1 MKQSPL
7 PVLKPDLQITFYYKL
22 KSINDQCLY
31 QALTDTVK
39 QLSIPDIDKELA
51 NLVDHESIK
60 KVASFGLRGE
70 LFFPVPCIMQSNP
83 KLLGYYR
90 LLLGIS
96 QKEFYNKGPFGA
108 FKRLEEQGIIS
119 QKINSQIE
127 PLCISLIKTA
137 EIMIADIDDLSLT
150 TIRDLQMLTLGPQ
163 LRGGLNTEFG
173 KNATDKI
180 FKLLKSLVL
189 PYLKSETERALIIE
203 NDSKRI
209 VTVEFSS
216 DPDISII
223 EKIGA
228 TNRPLVSIEI
238 KGGKDRSNIHNRIGE
253 AEKSHQKAK
262 GKNFFEFWTMV
273 RVDLDYVDAK
283 RESPTTTRFFNID
296 HILDPHHEEYQLF
309 RDLLS
314 SLLSIQ
320 IPKKIIE
327 VEE

>member
-1 MKQSPL
+1 MKQSLL
-7 PVLKPDLQITFYYKL
+7 PVLKPDLQIAFYHKL
-22 KSINDQCLY
+22 KSINDQYLY
-31 QALTDTVK
+31 QALSDTVK
-39 QLSIPDIDKELA
+39 HLSIPNIDKQLA
-51 NLVDHESIK
+51 DYVDHESIK
-60 KVASFGLRGE
+60 KVSSYGLRGE
-70 LFFPVPCIMQSNP
+70 LFFPVPCIMESNP

-119 QKINSQIE
+119 EKIRPQIE
-127 PLCISLIKTA
+127 PLCISLIGTA
-137 EIMIADIDDLSLT
+137 EIMIGEIDDLSLT
-150 TIRDLQMLTLGPQ
+150 TIRDLQILTLGPQ

-180 FKLLKSLVL
+180 FKLLKSLVS
-189 PYLKSETERALIIE
+189 PYLKSETVRALIIE
-203 NDSKRI
+203 NDSNRI
-209 VTVEFSS
+209 VTIEFSS

-223 EKIGA
+223 EKIGS

-238 KGGKDRSNIHNRIGE
+238 KGGKDKSNIHNRIGE

-262 GKNFFEFWTMV
+262 GKNFFEFWTML
-273 RVDLDYVDAK
+273 RVDLDYAHAK

-296 HILDPHHEEYQLF
+296 HIQDPNNEEYQLF

-320 IPKKIIE
+320 IRKKDNLR
-327 VEE
+327 

>member
-1 MKQSPL
+1 MKQSLL
-7 PVLKPDLQITFYYKL
+7 PVLKPDLQIAFYQKL
-22 KSINDQCLY
+22 KSINNQYLY
-31 QALTDTVK
+31 QALSDTVK
-39 QLSIPDIDKELA
+39 DLSIPNIDKQLA
-51 NLVDHESIK
+51 DYVDHESIK
-60 KVASFGLRGE
+60 KVASYGLRGE
-70 LFFPVPCIMQSNP
+70 LFFPVPCIMESNP

-108 FKRLEEQGIIS
+108 FKRMEEQGIIS
-119 QKINSQIE
+119 EKIRQQIE
-127 PLCISLIKTA
+127 PLCISLIGTA
-137 EIMIADIDDLSLT
+137 EIMIGEIDDLSLT
-150 TIRDLQMLTLGPQ
+150 TIRDLQILTLGPQ

-180 FKLLKSLVL
+180 FKLLKSLVS
-189 PYLKSETERALIIE
+189 PYLKSETVRALIIE
-203 NDSKRI
+203 NDSNRI
-209 VTVEFSS
+209 VTIEFSS

-223 EKIGA
+223 EKIGS

-238 KGGKDRSNIHNRIGE
+238 KGGKDKSNIHNRIGE

-262 GKNFFEFWTMV
+262 GKNFFEFWTML
-273 RVDLDYVDAK
+273 RVDLDYAHAK

-296 HILDPHHEEYQLF
+296 HIQDPNNEEYQLF

-320 IPKKIIE
+320 IRQKDNLR
-327 VEE
+327 

>member
-1 MKQSPL
+1 MKQSLL
-7 PVLKPDLQITFYYKL
+7 PVLKPDLQIAFHHKL
-22 KSINDQCLY
+22 KSINDQYLH
-31 QALTDTVK
+31 QALSDTVK
-39 QLSIPDIDKELA
+39 HLSIPDIDKQLA
-51 NLVDHESIK
+51 DYVNHESIK
-60 KVASFGLRGE
+60 KVASYGLRGE
-70 LFFPVPCIMQSNP
+70 LFFPVPCIMESNP

-119 QKINSQIE
+119 QKIRPQIE
-127 PLCISLIKTA
+127 PLCISLIGTA
-137 EIMIADIDDLSLT
+137 EIMIGEIDDLSLT
-150 TIRDLQMLTLGPQ
+150 TIRDLQILTLGPQ

-180 FKLLKSLVL
+180 FKLLKSLVS
-189 PYLKSETERALIIE
+189 PYLKNETNRALIIE
-203 NDSKRI
+203 NDSNRI
-209 VTVEFSS
+209 VTIEFSS

-223 EKIGA
+223 EKIGS
-228 TNRPLVSIEI
+228 TSRPLVSIEI
-238 KGGKDRSNIHNRIGE
+238 KGGKDKSNIHNRIGE

-262 GKNFFEFWTMV
+262 GQNFFEFWTML
-273 RVDLDYVDAK
+273 RVDLDYAHAR

-296 HILDPHHEEYQLF
+296 HIQDPDHEEYQLF

-320 IPKKIIE
+320 IQQNDNLR
-327 VEE
+327 

>member
-1 MKQSPL
+1 MKQSLL
-7 PVLKPDLQITFYYKL
+7 PVLKQDLQIAFYHKL
-22 KSINDQCLY
+22 KSINDQYLY
-31 QALTDTVK
+31 QALSDTVK
-39 QLSIPDIDKELA
+39 HLSIPNIDKQLA
-51 NLVDHESIK
+51 DYVDHESIK
-60 KVASFGLRGE
+60 KVASYGLRGE
-70 LFFPVPCIMQSNP
+70 LFFPVPCIMESNP

-119 QKINSQIE
+119 EKIRPQIE
-127 PLCISLIKTA
+127 PLCISLIGTA
-137 EIMIADIDDLSLT
+137 EIMIGEIDDLSLT
-150 TIRDLQMLTLGPQ
+150 TIRDLQILTLGPQ

-180 FKLLKSLVL
+180 FKLLKSLVS
-189 PYLKSETERALIIE
+189 PYLKSETVRALIIE
-203 NDSKRI
+203 NDSNRI
-209 VTVEFSS
+209 VTIEFSS

-223 EKIGA
+223 EKIGS

-238 KGGKDRSNIHNRIGE
+238 KGGKDKSNIHNRIGE

-262 GKNFFEFWTMV
+262 GKNFFEFWTML
-273 RVDLDYVDAK
+273 RVDLDYAHAK

-296 HILDPHHEEYQLF
+296 HIQDPNNEEYQLF

-320 IPKKIIE
+320 IQQKDNLR
-327 VEE
+327 

>member
-1 MKQSPL
+1 MKQPLL
-7 PVLKPDLQITFYYKL
+7 PVLKPDLQIAFCHKL
-22 KSINDQCLY
+22 KSINDQYLY
-31 QALTDTVK
+31 QALSDTVK
-39 QLSIPDIDKELA
+39 HLSIPNIDKQLA
-51 NLVDHESIK
+51 DYVDHESIK
-60 KVASFGLRGE
+60 KVASYGLRGE
-70 LFFPVPCIMQSNP
+70 LFFPVPCIMESNP

-119 QKINSQIE
+119 EKIRPQIE
-127 PLCISLIKTA
+127 PLCISLIGTA
-137 EIMIADIDDLSLT
+137 EIMIGEIDDLSLT
-150 TIRDLQMLTLGPQ
+150 TIRDLQILTLGPQ

-180 FKLLKSLVL
+180 FKLLKSLVS
-189 PYLKSETERALIIE
+189 PYLKSETVRALIIE
-203 NDSKRI
+203 NDSNRI
-209 VTVEFSS
+209 VTIEFSS

-223 EKIGA
+223 EKIGS

-238 KGGKDRSNIHNRIGE
+238 KGGKDKSNIHNRIGE

-262 GKNFFEFWTMV
+262 GKNFFEFWTML
-273 RVDLDYVDAK
+273 RVDLDYAHAK

-296 HILDPHHEEYQLF
+296 HIQDPNNEEYQLF

-320 IPKKIIE
+320 IQQKDNLR
-327 VEE
+327 

>member
-1 MKQSPL
+1 MKQSLL
-7 PVLKPDLQITFYYKL
+7 PVLKPDLQIAFYHKL
-22 KSINDQCLY
+22 KSINDQYLY
-31 QALTDTVK
+31 QALSDTVK
-39 QLSIPDIDKELA
+39 HLSIPNIDKQLA
-51 NLVDHESIK
+51 DYVDHESIK
-60 KVASFGLRGE
+60 KVASYGLRGE
-70 LFFPVPCIMQSNP
+70 LFFPVPCIMESNP

-119 QKINSQIE
+119 EKIRPQIE
-127 PLCISLIKTA
+127 PLCISLIGTA
-137 EIMIADIDDLSLT
+137 EIMIGEIDDLSLT
-150 TIRDLQMLTLGPQ
+150 TIRDLQILTLGPQ

-180 FKLLKSLVL
+180 FKLLKSLVS
-189 PYLKSETERALIIE
+189 PYLKSETVRALIIE
-203 NDSKRI
+203 NDSNRI
-209 VTVEFSS
+209 VTIEFSS

-223 EKIGA
+223 EKIGS

-238 KGGKDRSNIHNRIGE
+238 KGGKDKSNIHNRIGE

-262 GKNFFEFWTMV
+262 DKNFFEFWTML
-273 RVDLDYVDAK
+273 RVDLDYAHAK

-296 HILDPHHEEYQLF
+296 HIQDPNNEEYQLF

-320 IPKKIIE
+320 IQQKDNLR
-327 VEE
+327 

>member
-1 MKQSPL
+1 MKQSTL
-7 PVLKPDLQITFYYKL
+7 PILKPDLQVAFYHKL
-22 KSINDQCLY
+22 KSINDQYLY
-31 QALTDTVK
+31 QALSDTVK
-39 QLSIPDIDKELA
+39 HFSIPDIDKQLA
-51 NLVDHESIK
+51 EYVDHESLK

-70 LFFPVPCIMQSNP
+70 IFFPVPCIMQSNP

-96 QKEFYNKGPFGA
+96 QKEFYNKGPFGT

-119 QKINSQIE
+119 KKISPQIE
-127 PLCISLIKTA
+127 ALCISLIGTA
-137 EIMIADIDDLSLT
+137 EIMIEQIDDLSLT
-150 TIRDLQMLTLGPQ
+150 TIRDLQILTLGPQ

-180 FKLLKSLVL
+180 FELLKSLVL
-189 PYLKSETERALIIE
+189 PYLKSETDKTLIIE

-209 VTVEFSS
+209 VTLEFSS
-216 DPDISII
+216 DPDIRII
-223 EKIGA
+223 EMIGS

-262 GKNFFEFWTMV
+262 GNNFFEFWTIIRIDM
-273 RVDLDYVDAK
+273 DYADAK

-296 HILDPHHEEYQLF
+296 HIQDPNHDEYQLF

-320 IPKKIIE
+320 IKD
-327 VEE
+327 

>member
-1 MKQSPL
+1 MKQSLL
-7 PVLKPDLQITFYYKL
+7 PVLEPDLQIAFYHKL
-22 KSINDQCLY
+22 KSINDQYLY
-31 QALTDTVK
+31 QALSDTIK
-39 QLSIPDIDKELA
+39 NLSIPNIDKQLA
-51 NLVDHESIK
+51 DYVDHESIK
-60 KVASFGLRGE
+60 KVASYGLRGE
-70 LFFPVPCIMQSNP
+70 LFFPVPCIVESNP

-119 QKINSQIE
+119 QKIRSQIE
-127 PLCISLIKTA
+127 PLCISLIGTA
-137 EIMIADIDDLSLT
+137 EIMIDEIDDLSLT
-150 TIRDLQMLTLGPQ
+150 TIRDLQILTLGPQ

-180 FKLLKSLVL
+180 FKLLKCLVS
-189 PYLKSETERALIIE
+189 PYLKSETDRALIIE
-203 NDSKRI
+203 NDSNRI
-209 VTVEFSS
+209 VTIEFSS

-223 EKIGA
+223 EKIGS

-238 KGGKDRSNIHNRIGE
+238 KGGKDKSNIHNRIGE

-273 RVDLDYVDAK
+273 RVDLDYAHAK

-296 HILDPHHEEYQLF
+296 QIQNPQHEEYQLF

-320 IPKKIIE
+320 IQQSDNKR
-327 VEE
+327 

>member
-7 PVLKPDLQITFYYKL
+7 PVLKPDLQVAFYYKL
-22 KSINDQCLY
+22 KSINDQYLH
-31 QALTDTVK
+31 QALSDTVNH
-39 QLSIPDIDKELA
+39 LFIPDIDKQLA
-51 NLVDHESIK
+51 DYVDHESIK
-60 KVASFGLRGE
+60 KVASYGLRGE
-70 LFFPVPCIMQSNP
+70 LFFPVPCIMESNP

-127 PLCISLIKTA
+127 PLCVSLIKTA
-137 EIMIADIDDLSLT
+137 EIMIGDIDDLSLN

-189 PYLKSETERALIIE
+189 PYLKNETERALIIE

-262 GKNFFEFWTMV
+262 GKNFFEFWTMI
-273 RVDLDYVDAK
+273 RVDLDYADAK

-296 HILDPHHEEYQLF
+296 HILDPHHGEYQLF

-320 IPKKIIE
+320 IPQNNN
-327 VEE
+327 

>member
-1 MKQSPL
+1 MKQSLL
-7 PVLKPDLQITFYYKL
+7 PVLKPDLQIAFYHKL
-22 KSINDQCLY
+22 KSINDQYLY
-31 QALTDTVK
+31 QALSDTVK
-39 QLSIPDIDKELA
+39 HLSIPNIDKQLA
-51 NLVDHESIK
+51 DYVDHESIK
-60 KVASFGLRGE
+60 KVASYGLRGE
-70 LFFPVPCIMQSNP
+70 LFFPVPCIMESNP

-119 QKINSQIE
+119 EKIRPQIE
-127 PLCISLIKTA
+127 PLCISLIGTA
-137 EIMIADIDDLSLT
+137 EIMIGEIDDLSLT
-150 TIRDLQMLTLGPQ
+150 TIRDLQILTLGPQ

-180 FKLLKSLVL
+180 FKLLKSLVS
-189 PYLKSETERALIIE
+189 PSLKSETVRALIIE
-203 NDSKRI
+203 NDSNRI
-209 VTVEFSS
+209 VTIEFSS

-223 EKIGA
+223 EKIGS

-238 KGGKDRSNIHNRIGE
+238 KGGKDKSNIHNRIGE

-262 GKNFFEFWTMV
+262 GKNFFEFWTML
-273 RVDLDYVDAK
+273 RVDLDYAHAK
-283 RESPTTTRFFNID
+283 QESPTTTRFFNID
-296 HILDPHHEEYQLF
+296 HIQDPNNEEYQLF

-320 IPKKIIE
+320 IQQKDNLR
-327 VEE
+327 

>member
-1 MKQSPL
+1 MKLSLL
-7 PVLKPDLQITFYYKL
+7 PVLKPDLQIAFYYKL
-22 KSINDQCLY
+22 KSINDQYLY
-31 QALTDTVK
+31 QALSDTVK
-39 QLSIPDIDKELA
+39 HLSIPNIDKQLA
-51 NLVDHESIK
+51 DFVDHESIK

-70 LFFPVPCIMQSNP
+70 LFFPVPCILENNP

-108 FKRLEEQGIIS
+108 FKRLEEHGIIS
-119 QKINSQIE
+119 QKIKPQIE
-127 PLCISLIKTA
+127 PLCISLIGTA
-137 EIMIADIDDLSLT
+137 EIMIGEIDDLSLT
-150 TIRDLQMLTLGPQ
+150 TIRDLQILTLGPQ

-189 PYLKSETERALIIE
+189 PYLKSETDKALIIE

-223 EKIGA
+223 EKIGS

-238 KGGKDRSNIHNRIGE
+238 KGGKDKSSIHNRIGE

-262 GKNFFEFWTMV
+262 GKNFFEFWTML
-273 RVDLDYVDAK
+273 RVDLDYADAK

-296 HILDPHHEEYQLF
+296 HIQEPNHEEYQLF
-309 RDLLS
+309 RDLLC

-320 IPKKIIE
+320 IPQNDN
-327 VEE
+327 

>member
-1 MKQSPL
+1 LL
-7 PVLKPDLQITFYYKL
+7 PVLKPDLQIAFYHKL
-22 KSINDQCLY
+22 KSINDQYLY
-31 QALTDTVK
+31 QALSDTVK
-39 QLSIPDIDKELA
+39 HLSIPNIDKQLA
-51 NLVDHESIK
+51 DYVDHESIK
-60 KVASFGLRGE
+60 KVASYGLRGE
-70 LFFPVPCIMQSNP
+70 LFFPVPCIMESNP

-119 QKINSQIE
+119 EKIRPQIE
-127 PLCISLIKTA
+127 PLCISLIGTA
-137 EIMIADIDDLSLT
+137 EIMIGEIDDLSLT
-150 TIRDLQMLTLGPQ
+150 TIRDLQILTLGPQ

-180 FKLLKSLVL
+180 FKLLKSLVS
-189 PYLKSETERALIIE
+189 PYLKSETVRALIIE
-203 NDSKRI
+203 NDSNRI
-209 VTVEFSS
+209 VTIEFSS

-223 EKIGA
+223 EKIGS

-238 KGGKDRSNIHNRIGE
+238 KGGKDKSNIHNRIGE

-262 GKNFFEFWTMV
+262 GKNFFEFWTML
-273 RVDLDYVDAK
+273 RVDLDYAHAK

-296 HILDPHHEEYQLF
+296 HIQDPNNEEYQLF

-320 IPKKIIE
+320 IQQKDNLR
-327 VEE
+327 

>member
-1 MKQSPL
+1 MKQSLL
-7 PVLKPDLQITFYYKL
+7 PVLKPDLQIAFYHKL
-22 KSINDQCLY
+22 KSINDQYLY
-31 QALTDTVK
+31 QALSDTVK
-39 QLSIPDIDKELA
+39 HLSIPNIDKQLA
-51 NLVDHESIK
+51 DYVDHESIK
-60 KVASFGLRGE
+60 KVASYGLRGE
-70 LFFPVPCIMQSNP
+70 LFFPVPCIMESNP

-119 QKINSQIE
+119 EKIRPQIE
-127 PLCISLIKTA
+127 PLCISLIGTA
-137 EIMIADIDDLSLT
+137 EIMIGEIDDLSLT
-150 TIRDLQMLTLGPQ
+150 TIRDLQILTLGPQ

-180 FKLLKSLVL
+180 FKLLKSLVS
-189 PYLKSETERALIIE
+189 PYLKSETVRALIIE
-203 NDSKRI
+203 NDSNRI
-209 VTVEFSS
+209 VTIEFSS

-223 EKIGA
+223 EKIGS

-238 KGGKDRSNIHNRIGE
+238 KGGKDKSNIHNRIGE

-262 GKNFFEFWTMV
+262 SKNFFEFWTML
-273 RVDLDYVDAK
+273 RVDLDYAHAK

-296 HILDPHHEEYQLF
+296 HIQDPNNEEYQLF

-320 IPKKIIE
+320 IQQNGNLR
-327 VEE
+327 

>member
-1 MKQSPL
+1 MKQSLL
-7 PVLKPDLQITFYYKL
+7 PVLKPDLQIAFYQKL
-22 KSINDQCLY
+22 KSINNQYLY
-31 QALTDTVK
+31 QALSDTVK
-39 QLSIPDIDKELA
+39 HLSIPNIDKQLA
-51 NLVDHESIK
+51 DYVDHELIK
-60 KVASFGLRGE
+60 KVASYGLRGE
-70 LFFPVPCIMQSNP
+70 LFFPVPCIMESNP

-90 LLLGIS
+90 LLLGLS

-119 QKINSQIE
+119 EKIRPQIE
-127 PLCISLIKTA
+127 PLCISLIGTA
-137 EIMIADIDDLSLT
+137 EIMIGEIDDLSLT
-150 TIRDLQMLTLGPQ
+150 TIRDLQILTLGPQ

-180 FKLLKSLVL
+180 FKLLKSLVS
-189 PYLKSETERALIIE
+189 PYLKSETVRALIIE
-203 NDSKRI
+203 NDSNRI
-209 VTVEFSS
+209 VTIEFSS

-223 EKIGA
+223 EKIGS

-238 KGGKDRSNIHNRIGE
+238 KGGKDKSNIHNRIGE

-262 GKNFFEFWTMV
+262 GKNFFEFWTML
-273 RVDLDYVDAK
+273 RVDLDYAHAK

-296 HILDPHHEEYQLF
+296 HIQDPNNEEYQLF

-320 IPKKIIE
+320 IRQKDNLR
-327 VEE
+327 